1 MKKSSL
7 FLHSGLLLFSMFAAS
22 LANAANI
29 SVTTFGITGTGDE
42 SVRLQTA
49 FDSVAGTGN
58 TLTIPSGMTITV
70 TKNMFLYGSCSIRG
84 LGANNS
90 STIQC
95 DADLDNNL
103 GRQYW
108 ISVGISRH
116 RNNGGVQNT
125 FNGSI
130 KDLTIKATSNAK
142 FSRAIF
148 IFNTNGTTI
157 DNVKF
162 DFTSGVSSP
171 PDCLFGATESG
182 NNINW
187 EPNGTISMTN
197 VTIKNSAI
205 NANHSHT
212 DSEGFGLANV
222 NTVLID
228 SNVINNVG
236 DDPIGCHNLN
246 NVTISNNACYSI
258 DGRILLSNCT
268 NATVSGNYVERV
280 AERGTTWYGGGAMIY
295 AGLEIPDAPA
305 PGNITL
311 TNNTVFIPSSVPS
324 YTYGIRLLGVRTGT
338 VSLNLLKMDSA
349 NGGGGIRIEA
359 DATDPTWNDPAVPQL
374 DADHIARPRN
384 ITISNNLLR
393 GACPGE
399 IGQTGLSSY
408 FIGPFTVQSN
418 TAGSYCWYSSN
429 CFIYSSNLISNG
441 NYSTFAAGLYTIYDP
456 VTIYNDT
463 ALHAKPSQTMTGDQY
478 NCSTAGRISGYTVS
492 TTPAITSGTVS
503 LELWKNGAKIS
514 AATQTLAAG
523 SCSGDF
529 YLPYNNTDV
538 AFVPGNTFALK
549 AVGSST
555 LNNVLP
561 NGIAVNVAVKGLK
574 TTQSADYRFDSSS
587 GIYATDSSGNSNTGT
602 ISGATWDVGGGIIA
616 NALNFDGNDTVSVY
630 SNDNLN
636 IADNLTISFWIKP
649 GAITSGYA
657 SFPVE
662 KWTSTS
668 DANYVCYF
676 FGDNS
681 GGFDGKIRF
690 LANAGGTWQSICV
703 TSPVIQLNTW
713 THVAMVYKSAT
724 GGQLY
729 INGSPYGAKLGGG
742 VLAINGASLT
752 MGRGNTSG
760 LNAKLDDLR
769 IFSRALTDDE
779 VLSIYKYKY

>member
-1 MKKSSL
+1 MKNSAP
-7 FLHSGLLLFSMFAAS
+7 FLNPKFLLLFFMLAS
-22 LANAANI
+22 TLVNAADI

-42 SVRLQTA
+42 SAKLQTA
-49 FDSVAGTGN
+49 FDSIAGTGN

-84 LGANNS
+84 LDVNNS

-95 DADLDNNL
+95 DADLSNDL

-130 KDLTIKATSNAK
+130 KDMTIKATSNAK

-162 DFTSGVSSP
+162 DFTSGVSNP

-182 NNINW
+182 NNGNW
-187 EPNGTISMTN
+187 EPNGATSMTN
-197 VTIKNSAI
+197 VTIKNSII
-205 NANHSHT
+205 NTNHSHT
-212 DSEGFGLANV
+212 DSEGFGLCNV
-222 NTVLID
+222 NIVLID
-228 SNVINNVG
+228 NNTLNNIG
-236 DDPIGCHNLN
+236 DDPIGCHNAT
-246 NVTISNNACYSI
+246 NVTISNNTCYSI
-258 DGRILLSNCT
+258 DGRILVDNCT
-268 NATVSGNYVERV
+268 NATISGNYVERV

-295 AGLEIPDAPA
+295 AGLEIPGAPA
-305 PGNITL
+305 PGNITV
-311 TNNTVFIPSSVPS
+311 TNNTVVIPSSVPA
-324 YTYGIRLLGVRTGT
+324 YTYGIRLLGVRTAA
-338 VSLNLLKMDSA
+338 VSSNLLKMDSA
-349 NGGGGIRIEA
+349 NGGCCIRIEA
-359 DATDPTWNDPAVPQL
+359 DTSQPSWNDPAIPQL
-374 DADHIARPRN
+374 DADHIARPRDV
-384 ITISNNLLR
+384 TISNNVLS
-393 GACPGE
+393 GSYPGGIE
-399 IGQTGLSSY
+399 QTGVSANLT
-408 FIGPFTVQSN
+408 GPFTVQNN
-418 TAGSYCWYSSN
+418 TAGSYCWFSNN
-429 CFIYSSNLISNG
+429 CFIYNSNLINNG
-441 NYSTFAAGLYTIYDP
+441 SYAAFAARMNTIYDP
-456 VTIYNDT
+456 ATIYNDT
-463 ALHAKPSQTMTGDQY
+463 VLHAKPSQTLTGTQY
-478 NCSTAGRISGYTVS
+478 ACSTAGRISGYTIS

-503 LELWKNGAKIS
+503 LELWKNSTEIS
-514 AATQTLAAG
+514 AATQTLGTG
-523 SCSGDF
+523 SSGDF

-538 AFVPGNTFALK
+538 AFVPGDTFVLK

-561 NGIAVNVAVKGLK
+561 NGIAINVVIKGLE
-574 TTQSADYRFDSSS
+574 TTQAAFYKFDDGS
-587 GIYATDSSGNSNTGT
+587 GIYATDSSGNNNTGT
-602 ISGATWDVGGGIIA
+602 ISGATWDIGDGIIT
-616 NALNFDGNDTVSVY
+616 NALNFD
-630 SNDNLN
+630 SNDNVTVSNNDTLN

-649 GAITSGYA
+649 NAITSGYA
-657 SFPVE
+657 SFPVA

-690 LANAGGTWQSICV
+690 LANAGGTWQSISV

-713 THVAMVYKSAT
+713 THVAMVYKSTT

-729 INGSPYGAKLGGG
+729 INGLPYGTKVGSG

-752 MGRGNTSG
+752 MGIGNTSG
-760 LNAKLDDLR
+760 LNAKLDDVR
-769 IFSRALTDDE
+769 IFSRTLTDAE
-779 VLSIYKYKY
+779 ILSIYKYKY